1 MPTAPA
7 RPCKY
12 NGCPELVRTKNGL
25 CKAHQQYKY
34 TVYKW
39 RGSAASRGYDW
50 NWRRIRS
57 QALARDKYLCVHCL
71 ADGRATAAVD
81 VDHRIPL
88 TTAPEH
94 RLDLDNLQ
102 SLCRPCHRA
111 KTERDK
117 KTQQSDTPP
126 IDSKRL

>member
-7 RPCKY
+7 RPSKY
-12 NGCPELVRTKNGL
+12 NGCPELGRTKNGL

-71 ADGRATAAVD
+71 ADGRATVACD
-81 VDHRIPL
+81 VDHIIPIK
-88 TTAPEH
+88 TASER
-94 RLDLDNLQ
+94 RLDIDNLQ
-102 SLCRPCHRA
+102 SLCRKCHA
-111 KTERDK
+111 LKSAEDK
-117 KTQQSDTPP
+117 
-126 IDSKRL
+126 RN